1 MIYIYDI
8 LINLNEEFYEFY
20 EWNEN
25 DNIQHVR
32 KIPLFKVSTTVIN
45 KIIDKRI
52 IINKKF
58 LESILNKTEIFNT
71 ANIEK
76 LKYVSVFSDGK
87 RSVVALFNEN
97 GEIKSLS
104 SNVISEELEILE
116 IIETII
122 HSNIKYTEVKKDKIK
137 SLLSRNER
145 IIIKNIIIELEKIKY
160 DKDKIKYLYYEWFG
174 NTNNV
179 SYDKLKESIIKK
191 FDNKHSEFNEILK
204 LLV

>member
-116 IIETII
+116 II
-122 HSNIKYTEVKKDKIK
+122 
-137 SLLSRNER
+137 
-145 IIIKNIIIELEKIKY
+145 
-160 DKDKIKYLYYEWFG
+160 
-174 NTNNV
+174 
-179 SYDKLKESIIKK
+179 
-191 FDNKHSEFNEILK
+191 
-204 LLV
+204 